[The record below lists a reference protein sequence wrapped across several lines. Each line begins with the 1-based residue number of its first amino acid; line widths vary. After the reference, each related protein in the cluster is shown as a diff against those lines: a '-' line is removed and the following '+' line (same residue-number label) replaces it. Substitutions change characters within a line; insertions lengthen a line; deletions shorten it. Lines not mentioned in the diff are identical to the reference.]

1 MKKNTIR
8 KTLVFLLII
17 TLCSV
22 FSGCKKKNV
31 ELTEEQQ
38 AIVDNVKY
46 IMFEISCYNIT
57 GQSSLPN
64 ANTFYHP
71 KELTELL
78 SKRIYDRG
86 RNFYLIEMFNPEKL
100 GIIDSIGIYS
110 GDDTAV
116 WVDELLIKIEEERIA
131 DEIAEMEDSLEEY
144 EDVQEHYEEEIEKA
158 LDENIEATE
167 YLDDTD
173 LLKFME
179 FDEEVFIPQKINDGL
194 VLIHSVG
201 GNVTRSFYD
210 NSYRVTKKET
220 WNISSVERSDLVQTE
235 ESIYD
240 GESVRPQKIIV
251 SSKNTVKEINYN
263 SDGLITLVENFDIYK
278 DKNYIT
284 SKITRVY
291 DDEKRLIAEQSVDYT
306 YKDEKYKKIDYK
318 FTKKHI
324 YKYNE
329 GEDIPPDFE
338 YFEDNVL
345 KMKNKYST
353 KKGTYTSQ
361 IFFEDGFSVKTYYEE
376 ELKVRDVFYMNDE
389 ITREKIYER

>member
-57 GQSSLPN
+57 GQGSLPN

-194 VLIHSVG
+194 FLIHSVG

>member
-1 MKKNTIR
+1 MKKNSICKTFVIFLIVTI
-8 KTLVFLLII
+8 
-17 TLCSV
+17 CSV
-22 FSGCKKKNV
+22 FAGCKKKNV

-86 RNFYLIEMFNPEKL
+86 RNFYLIEMFNPNKL
-100 GIIDSIGIYS
+100 GIIDSIGVYS

-144 EDVQEHYEEEIEKA
+144 EDPQEHYEEEIEKA

-179 FDEEVFIPQKINDGL
+179 FDGEVFIPQKTNEGL

-201 GNVTRSFYD
+201 GNITRSFYD
-210 NSYRVTKKET
+210 QTYRVTKKET
-220 WNISSVERSDLVQTE
+220 WNITSVERSDLVQTE

-251 SSKNTVKEINYN
+251 SSKDTVKEINYN
-263 SDGLITLVENFDIYK
+263 SDGLITLVENFDVYK

-291 DDEKRLIAEQSVDYT
+291 DDEKRLLAEQSVEYT

-318 FTKKHI
+318 FTKKHV

-338 YFEDNVL
+338 YFEDGIL

-353 KKGTYTSQ
+353 EKGTYTSQ

>member
-57 GQSSLPN
+57 GQGSLPN

>member
-1 MKKNTIR
+1 MKKNSICKTFVIFLIVTI
-8 KTLVFLLII
+8 
-17 TLCSV
+17 CSV
-22 FSGCKKKNV
+22 FAGCKKKNV

-86 RNFYLIEMFNPEKL
+86 RNFYLIEMFIPNKL
-100 GIIDSIGIYS
+100 GIIDSIGVYS

-144 EDVQEHYEEEIEKA
+144 EDPQEHYEEEIEKA

-179 FDEEVFIPQKINDGL
+179 FDGEVFIPQKTNEGL

-201 GNVTRSFYD
+201 GNITRSFYD
-210 NSYRVTKKET
+210 QTYRVTKKET

-251 SSKNTVKEINYN
+251 SSKDTVKEINYN
-263 SDGLITLVENFDIYK
+263 SDGLITLVENFDVYK

-291 DDEKRLIAEQSVDYT
+291 DDEKRLLAEQSVEYT

-318 FTKKHI
+318 FTKKHV

-338 YFEDNVL
+338 YFEDGIL

-353 KKGTYTSQ
+353 EKGTYTSQ

>member
-1 MKKNTIR
+1 MKKNSIC
-8 KTLVFLLII
+8 KTLVIFLIVTI
-17 TLCSV
+17 CSV
-22 FSGCKKKNV
+22 FAGCKKKNV

-38 AIVDNVKY
+38 SIVDNVKY

-86 RNFYLIEMFNPEKL
+86 RNFYLIEMFNPNKL
-100 GIIDSIGIYS
+100 GIIDSIGVYS

-144 EDVQEHYEEEIEKA
+144 EDPQEHYEEEIEKA

-179 FDEEVFIPQKINDGL
+179 FDGEVFIPQKTNEGL

-201 GNVTRSFYD
+201 GNITRSFYD
-210 NSYRVTKKET
+210 QTYRVTKKET
-220 WNISSVERSDLVQTE
+220 WNITSVEHSDLVQTE

-251 SSKNTVKEINYN
+251 SSKDTVKEINYN
-263 SDGLITLVENFDIYK
+263 SDGLITLVENFDVYK

-291 DDEKRLIAEQSVDYT
+291 DDEKRLLAEQSVEYT

-318 FTKKHI
+318 FTKKHV

-338 YFEDNVL
+338 YFEDGIL

-353 KKGTYTSQ
+353 EKGTYTSQ